1 MKKSKLFLM
10 LLVLFAFG
18 PTAWAQGLSGS
29 GTEADPYLITS
40 TADWNTFASNVNR
53 DNNYLNE
60 FLKLT
65 ADITVSEM
73 AGTSSHTFHGTFD
86 GNGYTL
92 TFNKGTA
99 ENRFNEEY
107 CAPFRYIFGATIKNL
122 HIAGTIY
129 TSNKFAGVVGS
140 LDAGYDINL
149 SYIIACRSSL
159 TINSS
164 ISGDGTH
171 GGFAGL
177 IPQHDSN
184 IHFTDCLFD
193 GQLLGS
199 ETHSCGG
206 FVGWHTG
213 GLVYFTNC
221 LFAPESVTFGTDNSC
236 TFIRLNGNYSTT
248 NFNHCYYKQAF
259 GTVQGTDA
267 SAMDDATLLSN
278 LGATWEIINGKVVPV
293 MPRRPLTGNGTE
305 QSPYQI
311 ASATDWDNLVYNVN
325 TYGETYEG
333 KYFKLMADISVTEM
347 VGGGDGSSN
356 VFKGTF
362 DGDGHTI
369 TFNVASATE
378 QYIAPFR
385 RIDGATIKGV
395 KLAGTVSSSNRF
407 AGGIVAYAKGTST
420 VTNCVNSTSISTV
433 DYPLNYDSPSNG
445 GIVGMVG
452 GSGTI
457 IISGC
462 VFNGQMHG
470 TQNDN
475 WCGILGLCNGGCT
488 ASIED
493 CLIDPE
499 SALEYGNTIYRSRG
513 TTTCSNCYYTHT
525 IGTAQGKQA
534 RTITGSNVTVENAG
548 TPSSNTTV
556 GAIGYGTGI
565 KYNDVLYAGNGDA
578 VSLNLSCTLP
588 AGYVFNQYTASAG
601 DLTGTSN
608 PYTLTMSDD
617 DVTITAALEVQPWG
631 GQGIEGSP
639 YIINY
644 PSQLDL
650 LATNVNNGNSYDN
663 TYFKLGNNITYTK
676 TGAANENNFTPIG
689 NYNHSF
695 NGHFDGD
702 DHTISGIRIFS
713 GGDSQD
719 TDSYKALFGQIGS
732 SAVVKNITL
741 TDADITGKQEVA
753 GIVGYNKGT
762 VTYCTVTNTVY
773 IRSIQGY
780 SHYHGGVVGYNYGD
794 NNNHATVSHC
804 TSSANLTTD
813 GNNSSTHHGAIVGTN
828 FGLISDN
835 LAIGATV
842 SSTRTDAGAI
852 SGNNE
857 TSGGNKGTLQ
867 RNYYVNCTVAGTPNA
882 TNVGCG
888 KDNTSASDLN
898 NANNPDGAV
907 PGNVRTI
914 TAPTDWYIQNPDGW
928 AFIASPVLDE
938 GGIAPTSVTNLVANP
953 VENYD
958 LYRFNQS
965 PTPDNN
971 DYKEW
976 ENYKVH
982 DFSIVNGQGYLYAR
996 KATETLAFIGET
1008 YNTAD
1013 LEEVS
1018 LVYETTNPNNKM
1030 HGYNLVG
1037 NPFPRAA
1044 YITDRSYYKMSE
1056 GGSYISATAA
1066 SASDYIPP
1074 CTGVIVQ
1081 ATEAGQS
1088 VTFSTTA
1095 PEPEGSNYN
1104 NGSLRIALVQAN
1116 TRSNA
1121 VMDNA
1126 IVSFDE
1132 GSQLGKFYF
1141 GEQSANIYLPQGGED
1156 YAIAYSDKQGEMP
1169 LNFKANENGTYTLTI
1184 NPEGVEVGYLHL
1196 IDNMTGAD
1204 VDLLHPNAFIA
1215 GEDPQSLAP
1224 SYTFTAKTTDYESR
1238 FRLVFAAADEAVC
1251 GPSEAFAF
1259 ISDGNIIVNG
1269 EGTLQV
1275 IDLTG
1280 RVIFTGDAMNR
1291 VSTNGMM
1298 PGVYVLRLINGDD
1311 VKVQKIVLK

>member
-1 MKKSKLFLM
+1 MKKHFYLFFA
-10 LLVLFAFG
+10 LLAFG
-18 PTAWAQGLSGS
+18 QTAWAQGLSGS

-53 DNNYLNE
+53 DNDYLNK

-65 ADITVSEM
+65 ADITVTEM
-73 AGTSSHTFHGTFD
+73 AGTSSSKFHGTFD

-99 ENRFNEEY
+99 ENPFSEEY

-122 HIAGTIY
+122 HVAGTIY

-140 LDAGYDINL
+140 LDAGYDVNL
-149 SYIIACRSSL
+149 SYITACRSSL

-164 ISGDGTH
+164 ASGDGTH

-177 IPQHDSN
+177 IPQYNSN

-213 GLVYFTNC
+213 GKVDFTNC
-221 LFAPESVTFGTDNSC
+221 LFAPASVTFGTDNSC
-236 TFIRLNGNYSTT
+236 TFIRLNGNYSTP
-248 NFNHCYYKQAF
+248 NFDHCYYKQAF
-259 GTVQGTDA
+259 GTAQGTNA
-267 SAMDDATLLSN
+267 SDMDNTSLLSN
-278 LGATWEIINGKVVPV
+278 LGTTWEIINGKVVPV

-395 KLAGTVSSSNRF
+395 KMAGTVSSSNRF

-420 VTNCVNSTSISTV
+420 ITNCVNSTSISTV

-452 GSGTI
+452 GRGTI
-457 IISGC
+457 NISGC

-475 WCGILGLCNGGCT
+475 WCGILGLCNSNCT
-488 ASIED
+488 TTITD
-493 CLIDPE
+493 CLVDPV
-499 SALEYGNTIYRSRG
+499 SSVAHGNTFHRSTG
-513 TTTCSNCYYTHT
+513 TTNLSNCYYTKT

-534 RTITGSNVTVENAG
+534 RTISAGEYVTVENAG

-556 GAIGYGTGI
+556 GVIGYGTGI
-565 KYNDVLYAGNGDA
+565 KYNDVLYAGNEDA

-608 PYTLTMSDD
+608 PYTLTMSDA

-631 GQGIEGSP
+631 GQGNEGSP

-650 LATNVNNGNSYDN
+650 LATNVNNGNSYNN

-713 GGDSQD
+713 DGDSQD
-719 TDSYKALFGQIGS
+719 IDSYKALFGKIGS
-732 SAVVKNITL
+732 SAVVENITL
-741 TDADITGKQEVA
+741 TDADITGSQEVG

-773 IRSIQGY
+773 IRCIQNY
-780 SHYHGGVVGYNYGD
+780 SNYHGGIVGYNYAD

-804 TSSANLTTD
+804 TSSATLTTV
-813 GNNSSTHHGAIVGTN
+813 GNSTHHGAIVGTN

-842 SSTRTDAGAI
+842 SSTGTDAGAI

-857 TSGGNKGTLQ
+857 TSGGNNGTLV

-888 KDNTSASDLN
+888 KDNSSASDLN

-907 PGNVRTI
+907 PGNVRYVEGYGDNTQ
-914 TAPTDWYIQNPDGW
+914 DLSKWV
-928 AFIASPVLDE
+928 FIASPVS
-938 GGIAPTSVTNLVANP
+938 GSIAPTAVDNIFPAAVASSTD
-953 VENYD
+953 YD
-958 LYRFNQS
+958 LYRFDQS
-965 PTPDNN
+965 AD
-971 DYKEW
+971 KEW
-976 ENYKVH
+976 VNYH
-982 DFSIVNGQGYLYAR
+982 AHTDDFMLENGQGYLYANMNDV
-996 KATETLAFIGET
+996 TLTFTGTT
-1008 YNTAD
+1008 YNPGI
-1013 LEEVS
+1013 EPVEVLLTYDAS
-1018 LVYETTNPNNKM
+1018 KPFA
-1030 HGYNLVG
+1030 GWNLVG

-1044 YITDRSYYKMSE
+1044 YVDRSYYLINAE
-1056 GGSYISATAA
+1056 GTAVEPQA
-1066 SASDYIPP
+1066 VSQGTVIRP
-1074 CTGVIVQ
+1074 CTGVMVK
-1081 ATEAGQS
+1081 AEDTDEV
-1088 VTFSTTA
+1088 VTFSTTPSSQQNA
-1095 PEPEGSNYN
+1095 NN
-1104 NGSLRIALVQAN
+1104 NGNLEIAVAQASN
-1116 TRSNA
+1116 TRGSGTL
-1121 VMDNA
+1121 DKA
-1126 IVSFDE
+1126 IVSFNE
-1132 GSQLGKFYF
+1132 GDQLGKFYF
-1141 GEQSANIYLPQGGED
+1141 GEQSANIYLPQEGEE
-1156 YAIAYSDKQGEMP
+1156 YAIVSIGRDVARYVSTEIP
-1169 LNFKANENGTYTLTI
+1169 VNFKANENGQYTITV
-1184 NPEGVEVGYLHL
+1184 NPEGVEMDYLHL
-1196 IDNMTGAD
+1196 IDNLTGND
-1204 VDLLHPNAFIA
+1204 IDLLALRQAQGPA
-1215 GEDPQSLAP
+1215 
-1224 SYTFTAKTTDYESR
+1224 SYTFNAKTTDYESR
-1238 FRLVFAAADEAVC
+1238 FRLVFVAKGEA
-1251 GPSEAFAF
+1251 GPSTGSGAFAF
-1259 ISDGNIIVNG
+1259 MSDGNWIIANEG
-1269 EGTLQV
+1269 EATLQV
-1275 IDLTG
+1275 IDLNG
-1280 RVIFTGDAMNR
+1280 RILSSENINGS
-1291 VSTNGMM
+1291 VSKAIHAV
-1298 PGVYVLRLINGDD
+1298 PGVYVIRLINGEN
-1311 VKVQKIVLK
+1311 VKVQKIVVR